1 MGGEAHALRCCGTQ
15 CTAASRC
22 RASNRGPAP
31 ELPLRGRHAAVVP
44 HDLQLILLHVA
55 GRQRGRRLGWG
66 GGWRRRRL
74 PPRPAPLR
82 GSLGPQLRHS
92 LHAIHV
98 LRQGDGVGVASA
110 GGADEAGSSSGGSRS
125 SNGTGP
131 LHVRC
136 RQCSSAAQAAARARQ
151 PGQRR
156 SRSCCCRRGCG
167 RGARRRRGRRARRP
181 RPRQGWRCGPACRCR
196 RAQRRLGLLGGSCRP
211 LLHCRRRQ
219 WYRQAHE
226 ASGAGRPVR
235 APWACSARSRHS
247 RRCRFSHTKPAINN
261 THTSCRRE
269 QQQQTGA

>member
-74 PPRPAPLR
+74 PPRPGPLR

-136 RQCSSAAQAAARARQ
+136 RQCSSGGARRLHGRGSQGSGAPAPAA
-151 PGQRR
+151 G
-156 SRSCCCRRGCG
+156 RRGCG
-167 RGARRRRGRRARRP
+167 RGRGGGGAAARGDRD
-181 RPRQGWRCGPACRCR
+181 QGKAGA
-196 RAQRRLGLLGGSCRP
+196 ADLLAAVAA
-211 LLHCRRRQ
+211 L
-219 WYRQAHE
+219 
-226 ASGAGRPVR
+226 SGV
-235 APWACSARSRHS
+235 
-247 RRCRFSHTKPAINN
+247 
-261 THTSCRRE
+261 
-269 QQQQTGA
+269 